1 MTQGLAKAAQPKAVH
16 RWVRRR
22 QTLTA
27 YLFLA
32 PALGLLTIFTLYPI
46 VYGLYLAFCDYNMLA
61 YTEAG
66 ELLAPR
72 FNGLD
77 NFRECVGDPY
87 FWLAFKNSCLY
98 MLVVP
103 LLQLGSMALAVLV
116 QGRIRG
122 VALFRAAYYL
132 PVVTS
137 VVVIGI
143 AWSWV
148 YQSDG
153 PLNALVHQL
162 LHLTS
167 RPIGW
172 LTDRRFALGSV
183 MFVTIWQG
191 LGYYMVL
198 YLAGLQAIVPDY
210 EEAARIDGAGPLT
223 VFRCV
228 TLPLLRPTIA
238 LCSVMSCIS
247 AFKVFTEIFVMTRG
261 GPEHAT
267 LTLGY
272 LVFNTG
278 FGDYRLGYAAAL
290 SLVLGLFVGFISLLN
305 LLLFKEGG
313 VTYYH

>member
-1 MTQGLAKAAQPKAVH
+1 MSQPAAPRAHALA
-16 RWVRRR
+16 RRR
-22 QTLTA
+22 QQTLTA
-27 YLFLA
+27 YLFLL
-32 PALGLLTIFTLYPI
+32 PALLALAVFTFYPI
-46 VYGLYLAFCDYNMLA
+46 AYGLWLAFCDYQMLRH
-61 YTEAG
+61 TPEG
-66 ELLAPR
+66 VPVGPR

-77 NFRECVGDPY
+77 NFREALTDPY
-87 FWLAFKNSCLY
+87 FWLAFRNSCAY

-103 LLQLGSMALAVLV
+103 LLQLGSMAMAVLV
-116 QGRIRG
+116 NQRLRG
-122 VALFRAAYYL
+122 VAWFRAAYYV

-153 PLNALVHQL
+153 PLNFLLCRV
-162 LHLTS
+162 LHL
-167 RPIGW
+167 PIRAPGW
-172 LTDRRFALGSV
+172 LTDRALALPAV

-198 YLAGLQAIVPDY
+198 YLAGLQAISPEY
-210 EEAARIDGAGPLT
+210 EEAARIDGASPWT

-228 TLPLLRPTIA
+228 TVPLLRPTIT

-267 LTLGY
+267 LTLGF

-278 FGDYRLGYAAAL
+278 FGDYRMGYAAAL
-290 SLVLGLFVGFISLLN
+290 SLLLGLFVGFISWLN
-305 LLLFKEGG
+305 VMLFKEGG
-313 VTYYH
+313 VTYYG